1 MNNWTSIKKQLPEE
15 GDVVLLVVKSYVRP
29 SIGYYE
35 DGEYW
40 LEDSQEPLSDSG
52 LKVTHWQPLPELPTK

>member
-1 MNNWTSIKKQLPEE
+1 MNNWTSTKEANAPE

-29 SIGYYE
+29 SIGFYE

-40 LEDSQEPLSDSG
+40 LDDAEEPLSDSG